1 MHCSGVLGRKDEC
14 LLGEMHSR
22 IQHGGRV
29 VAKPF
34 CPPQIQ
40 YVSTTPLLSPLAH
53 ILRAAPSMA
62 HSIRY
67 NDSHPTSQGY
77 TDPFSGGARDEPFRP
92 PDSLLPGGA
101 DVFPLSGSSSVL
113 ANGPSLS
120 VPDTSDMSEAQ
131 SVATDYRQMN
141 ATPVPSIERRRS
153 VMHSDV
159 PSASPTT
166 LDVAYRDDDMYSTFR
181 ASSAVSKGDEAS
193 LIEDSTRKG
202 QAAYYQD
209 LDYAEPDDKE
219 PKSVEESP
227 DSWNNKLFGTAKY
240 PLEQRIENKKRGI
253 GRQKYPFVVW
263 ALTIAMVGVFIN
275 ELVVNARA
283 QGSPLSF
290 KPVVNPMLGPSESAL
305 INLGARFPPCMK
317 SVTNISSSTLMP
329 CLNDTANPPTILC
342 TIEDVC
348 GFGGW
353 GDGTPNQ
360 WFRFI
365 TPIFLHAGIIHIL
378 LNMLAQVIVS
388 AQIEREMGS
397 GGFFVTYFAAGIF
410 GNVLGGNFSLVG
422 APSVGASGAI
432 FGTVAVTWVDLF
444 AHWRYHY
451 QPRKRLA
458 WMSVELVFGI
468 ALGYIP
474 YVDNFAHLGGLCMG
488 LLVGTTFYPVISPTR
503 RHKTIMWAF
512 RLAAIPLAVVL
523 FVVLI
528 RNFYTSD
535 PYAACSGCRYLSC
548 IPLSS
553 NNYCQGTGFTYS
565 TTTTTGGSSV

>member
-1 MHCSGVLGRKDEC
+1 
-14 LLGEMHSR
+14 
-22 IQHGGRV
+22 
-29 VAKPF
+29 
-34 CPPQIQ
+34 
-40 YVSTTPLLSPLAH
+40 
-53 ILRAAPSMA
+53 MA
-62 HSIRY
+62 HSIWY
-67 NDSHPTSQGY
+67 DIDHPTSQGY
-77 TDPFSGGARDEPFRP
+77 ADPFSDGARDEPFRP
-92 PDSLLPGGA
+92 PDSLPLGGA
-101 DVFPLSGSSSVL
+101 DGFATSRASNVPAIGLS
-113 ANGPSLS
+113 
-120 VPDTSDMSEAQ
+120 TSIHNTSGMTEAQ
-131 SVATDYRQMN
+131 LVATGYRQAN
-141 ATPVPSIERRRS
+141 TTPAPPGEQRRS
-153 VMHSDV
+153 VIRPDMPPAS
-159 PSASPTT
+159 PSA
-166 LDVAYRDDDMYSTFR
+166 LDTAYHDDDLHSTFR
-181 ASSAVSKGDEAS
+181 PSSVFSKGDEAS
-193 LIEDSTRKG
+193 LIESSTQKG
-202 QAAYYQD
+202 QAVHYQD
-209 LDYAEPDDKE
+209 LDYAEPNHKV
-219 PKSVEESP
+219 PTAVEESP
-227 DSWNNKLFGTAKY
+227 DSWKKLSGAGKY
-240 PLEQRIENKKRGI
+240 PLEQRIEDKKRGI

-290 KPVVNPMLGPSESAL
+290 KPVVNPMLGPSGSAL

-317 SVTNISSSTLMP
+317 SVTSISSSTLMP
-329 CLNDTANPPTILC
+329 CLNDTANPPTSLC

-353 GDGTPNQ
+353 GNGTPNQ

-397 GGFFVTYFAAGIF
+397 GGFFITYFAAGIF

-422 APSVGASGAI
+422 SPSVGASGAI
-432 FGTVAVTWVDLF
+432 FGTIAVTWVDLF
-444 AHWRYHY
+444 AHWRYHH
-451 QPRKRLA
+451 QPWKRLA

-503 RHKTIMWAF
+503 RHKMIMWVF

-523 FVVLI
+523 FVVLV

-553 NNYCQGTGFTYS
+553 NDYCQGTGLTYS
-565 TTTTTGGSSV
+565 TTTTGGSSI

>member
-1 MHCSGVLGRKDEC
+1 
-14 LLGEMHSR
+14 
-22 IQHGGRV
+22 
-29 VAKPF
+29 
-34 CPPQIQ
+34 
-40 YVSTTPLLSPLAH
+40 
-53 ILRAAPSMA
+53 MA

-67 NDSHPTSQGY
+67 DGNYPTSQGFV
-77 TDPFSGGARDEPFRP
+77 DPFSDSARDEPFRP
-92 PDSLLPGGA
+92 LDYLSHDDSKTFTTSTSGIPAIDPSVPFPGWDTTEAQLLATNYRQQNVTPI
-101 DVFPLSGSSSVL
+101 
-113 ANGPSLS
+113 PSTGERLS
-120 VPDTSDMSEAQ
+120 VIHSEGR
-131 SVATDYRQMN
+131 S
-141 ATPVPSIERRRS
+141 PSPSILESPYRD
-153 VMHSDV
+153 HN
-159 PSASPTT
+159 PHSPTHLMSVT
-166 LDVAYRDDDMYSTFR
+166 GKT
-181 ASSAVSKGDEAS
+181 DEAS
-193 LIEDSTRKG
+193 LVPN
-202 QAAYYQD
+202 AADMGRTVHFQD
-209 LDYAEPDDKE
+209 LDYAEPAGKE
-219 PKSVEESP
+219 RNIEGEKAWRKV
-227 DSWNNKLFGTAKY
+227 FGTGKY

-253 GRQKYPFVVW
+253 GRQKHPFVVW

-290 KPVVNPMLGPSESAL
+290 KPVVNPMLGPSASAL

-317 SVTNISSSTLMP
+317 SVTGLSSSTLMP
-329 CLNDTANPPTILC
+329 CLDDTANPPTSLC
-342 TIEDVC
+342 SIEDVC
-348 GFGGW
+348 GFGGFAN
-353 GDGTPNQ
+353 GTPNQ

-378 LNMLAQVIVS
+378 LNMLAQLTLS

-397 GGFFVTYFAAGIF
+397 GGFLITYFSAGIF
-410 GNVLGGNFSLVG
+410 GNVLGGNFALVG

-444 AHWRYHY
+444 AHWQYHSR
-451 QPRKRLA
+451 PWKRFA
-458 WMSVELVFGI
+458 WMSVELLFGI

-488 LLVGTTFYPVISPTR
+488 LLVGTTFYPVISPTK

-553 NNYCQGTGFTYS
+553 NNYCKGTGFTTY
-565 TTTTTGGSSV
+565 TTTTGGTSI

>member
-1 MHCSGVLGRKDEC
+1 
-14 LLGEMHSR
+14 
-22 IQHGGRV
+22 
-29 VAKPF
+29 
-34 CPPQIQ
+34 
-40 YVSTTPLLSPLAH
+40 
-53 ILRAAPSMA
+53 MA

-67 NDSHPTSQGY
+67 DGRPASQGY
-77 TDPFSGGARDEPFRP
+77 ADPFSDGARDEPFRP
-92 PDSLLPGGA
+92 PDFLSHGEADMFATSATSGLPAIGSPT
-101 DVFPLSGSSSVL
+101 PLP
-113 ANGPSLS
+113 N
-120 VPDTSDMSEAQ
+120 TSDMTEAQ
-131 SVATDYRQMN
+131 LVATGYRQMN
-141 ATPVPSIERRRS
+141 TTPAPSVGQHLS
-153 VMHSDV
+153 VSHPDV
-159 PSASPTT
+159 PPASPGN
-166 LDVAYRDDDMYSTFR
+166 LNAAYPDDDLYSAFR
-181 ASSAVSKGDEAS
+181 QSSIMSKGDEAS
-193 LIEDSTRKG
+193 LIENSTHKG
-202 QAAYYQD
+202 QTVHYQD
-209 LDYAEPDDKE
+209 LDYAEPDHKE
-219 PKSVEESP
+219 PKHVEESP
-227 DSWNNKLFGTAKY
+227 DSWQKLLGTGKY
-240 PLEQRIENKKRGI
+240 PLEQRIEDKKRGI
-253 GRQKYPFVVW
+253 GRQRYPFVVW

-283 QGSPLSF
+283 QGSPVSL

-329 CLNDTANPPTILC
+329 CLNDTANPPTSLC

-353 GDGTPNQ
+353 GNGTPNQ

-365 TPIFLHAGIIHIL
+365 TPIFLHAGIIHIA
-378 LNMLAQVIVS
+378 LNMLAQLTVS

-397 GGFFVTYFAAGIF
+397 GGFFLTYFAAGIF

-444 AHWRYHY
+444 AHWRYHH

-503 RHKTIMWAF
+503 RHKAIMWAF

-523 FVVLI
+523 FVVLV

-553 NNYCQGTGFTYS
+553 NDYCQGTGFTYS
-565 TTTTTGGSSV
+565 TTTTGGSSI

>member
-1 MHCSGVLGRKDEC
+1 
-14 LLGEMHSR
+14 
-22 IQHGGRV
+22 
-29 VAKPF
+29 
-34 CPPQIQ
+34 
-40 YVSTTPLLSPLAH
+40 
-53 ILRAAPSMA
+53 MA
-62 HSIRY
+62 YSVRY
-67 NDSHPTSQGY
+67 DDGHPTSQG
-77 TDPFSGGARDEPFRP
+77 
-92 PDSLLPGGA
+92 
-101 DVFPLSGSSSVL
+101 
-113 ANGPSLS
+113 
-120 VPDTSDMSEAQ
+120 
-131 SVATDYRQMN
+131 
-141 ATPVPSIERRRS
+141 
-153 VMHSDV
+153 
-159 PSASPTT
+159 T
-166 LDVAYRDDDMYSTFR
+166 LDVAYRDDDLYSTFR
-181 ASSAVSKGDEAS
+181 TSSVVSKGDETS
-193 LIEDSTRKG
+193 LIENSARKG

-209 LDYAEPDDKE
+209 LA
-219 PKSVEESP
+219 
-227 DSWNNKLFGTAKY
+227 FGTAKY

-283 QGSPLSF
+283 QGTPLSF
-290 KPVVNPMLGPSESAL
+290 KPAVNPMLGPSESAL

-329 CLNDTANPPTILC
+329 CLNDTANPPTSLC
-342 TIEDVC
+342 TIEEVC

-378 LNMLAQVIVS
+378 LNMLAQVTVS

-397 GGFFVTYFAAGIF
+397 GGFFITYFAAGIF

-458 WMSVELVFGI
+458 WMSVELVLGI

-474 YVDNFAHLGGLCMG
+474 SHLGGLCMG
-488 LLVGTTFYPVISPTR
+488 LLVGTTFYPVISPTP
-503 RHKTIMWAF
+503 RHRAIMWAF

-553 NNYCQGTGFTYS
+553 NDYCQGTGMS
-565 TTTTTGGSSV
+565 